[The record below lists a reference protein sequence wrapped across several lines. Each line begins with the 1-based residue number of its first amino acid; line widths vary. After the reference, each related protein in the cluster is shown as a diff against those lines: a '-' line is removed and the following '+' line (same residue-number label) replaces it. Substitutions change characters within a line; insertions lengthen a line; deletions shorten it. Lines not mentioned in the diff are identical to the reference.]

1 MRYTVL
7 GVMRV
12 PSRKRSSAQS
22 RRYPK
27 VGWRRIKSAIR
38 TASGSLI
45 VSPRDGLGP
54 RRRTLQRATQGS
66 DIADA
71 GTPRGSRRSL
81 VGRLRGKRAVFARLL
96 QNIEVEDELADL
108 LLELLDL
115 FILQGVLVLGACP
128 QRILG
133 PEQEPV
139 PPLLH
144 LGHRQPMLPGRG
156 LGRGLTLQDA
166 EDQRCP
172 PLRGPA
178 LRGLRTLVCHDPPPA
193 VIQSR
198 LVGGLNSEGSSI
210 WSPS

>member
-1 MRYTVL
+1 MAWGL
-7 GVMRV
+7 AGVRCSE
-12 PSRKRSSAQS
+12 P
-22 RRYPK
+22 P
-27 VGWRRIKSAIR
+27 
-38 TASGSLI
+38 
-45 VSPRDGLGP
+45 
-54 RRRTLQRATQGS
+54 QGS

-210 WSPS
+210 SADFGAGLCISEPRRHGPGSRGDAARRRGATNAGPPTSPTCTAGRTADC

>member
-1 MRYTVL
+1 MAWGL
-7 GVMRV
+7 AGVRCSE
-12 PSRKRSSAQS
+12 P
-22 RRYPK
+22 P
-27 VGWRRIKSAIR
+27 
-38 TASGSLI
+38 
-45 VSPRDGLGP
+45 
-54 RRRTLQRATQGS
+54 QGS

-156 LGRGLTLQDA
+156 LGRGLTLQNA

-210 WSPS
+210 GLPCDISSARPKSPPTNSRPTPPHELSTERTV